1 MEKTFAKVEEL
12 VGNVKEYVNTRI
24 ESVKFNA
31 AEKSSIVI
39 ANVVAGLVA
48 AVVFIF
54 FLGFASIAL
63 AFWLSNLIGSPWS
76 GFLIVSGFYL
86 LTGIII
92 WFGRG
97 KFIRMPVM
105 NALISQLFK
114 HDEQD

>member
-48 AVVFIF
+48 AGLHESPVPYADIVTTTTHKTLRGPRAGLI
-54 FLGFASIAL
+54 LCTEIIS
-63 AFWLSNLIGSPWS
+63 LSNC
-76 GFLIVSGFYL
+76 
-86 LTGIII
+86 
-92 WFGRG
+92 
-97 KFIRMPVM
+97 
-105 NALISQLFK
+105 A
-114 HDEQD
+114 